1 MDSGRMN
8 LGMIKTAIKLELLH
22 SIDFLL
28 KNREKEIKS
37 DEKFEKAYCQ
47 AIQDVIKILEEVL

>member
-1 MDSGRMN
+1 MN
-8 LGMIKTAIKLELLH
+8 LGMIKTTIKLELLH
-22 SIDFLL
+22 SIDLLL

-37 DEKFEKAYCQ
+37 DEKSEKAYCQ